1 MLRYFIGIGA
11 MLCIVWS
18 EAWADAAKPLTCQA
32 FTGRFIQLT
41 TSAGRPFEIY
51 TTGPGSSGTGIL
63 LLSGGRGLNAPV
75 LRWADRLG
83 AQNYRV
89 EVVDFRPAHHG
100 NDKSRLSAHA
110 VIAREVAAIDFL
122 SAPGRKVV
130 TLGWGPRG
138 ARQAFEASA
147 VAADRVAGTIL
158 CGGGLSVP
166 NALMAKTKSLV
177 LLIAFSPSMPP
188 AQIRNFAVRMRML
201 GRPLFVQTY
210 ATSLQ
215 SVDPEGPGYDS
226 PTAQAIW
233 QRTRAFLAR
242 VDGLCRRCAPYRNY
256 LFDYRN

>member
-11 MLCIVWS
+11 MLCIVWG
-18 EAWADAAKPLTCQA
+18 EAWAGAPKPLTCQA
-32 FTGRFIQLT
+32 FTGHFIQLT
-41 TSAGRPFEIY
+41 ASGGRPFEVY
-51 TTGPGSSGTGIL
+51 KTGPSSSATGIL
-63 LLSGGRGLNAPV
+63 LLPGRRGLDAPI

-89 EVVDFRPAHHG
+89 EVVNFRRTRQGHG
-100 NDKSRLSAHA
+100 GAKLSQQAM
-110 VIAREVAAIDFL
+110 IAREVAAIDFL

-138 ARQAFEASA
+138 ARRAFEAT
-147 VAADRVAGTIL
+147 AAAPDRVAGTIL

-166 NALMAKTKSLV
+166 NTLIAQTKSLV
-177 LLIAFSPSMPP
+177 LLIAFRPSMPP
-188 AQIRNFAVRMRML
+188 AQIQNFAARMRML

-210 ATSLQ
+210 AASPQ

-226 PTAQAIW
+226 PAAQAIW
-233 QRTRAFLAR
+233 QRAAAFLAR